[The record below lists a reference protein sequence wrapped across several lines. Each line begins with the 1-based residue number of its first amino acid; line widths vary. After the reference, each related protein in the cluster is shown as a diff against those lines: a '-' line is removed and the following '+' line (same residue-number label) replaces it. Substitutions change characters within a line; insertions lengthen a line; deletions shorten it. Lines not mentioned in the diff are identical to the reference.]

1 MVARGG
7 LIGGLA
13 CGKIRGMIRG
23 ALHGLAHDPAR
34 LLQTAHH
41 MLTGCPDRVLQA
53 HRLRNR
59 RGAVHHA
66 AHRLARKPGGSR
78 GGRH

>member
-1 MVARGG
+1 MAARNG
-7 LIGGLA
+7 L
-13 CGKIRGMIRG
+13 IRGMIRR

-34 LLQTAHH
+34 LLQTARH

-53 HRLRNR
+53 HGPRNR
-59 RGAVHHA
+59 RGTVHHA
-66 AHRLARKPGGSR
+66 AHRLARKAGVSR

>member
-13 CGKIRGMIRG
+13 RGKIRGMIRG

-66 AHRLARKPGGSR
+66 AHRLPRKAGGSR

>member
-13 CGKIRGMIRG
+13 RGKIR
-23 ALHGLAHDPAR
+23 GLAHDPAR

-66 AHRLARKPGGSR
+66 AHRLARKAGGSR